1 MSDQLPVTAHPESE
15 EQDLEARIT
24 LSYANHS
31 RLSEL
36 DRLVYPVISRRSGG
50 LSLGVNLNPDKR
62 CNFDCVYCQV
72 DRTAE
77 VALVE
82 PSLQQLEQE
91 LRHWLDAISATG
103 YRGYPLRDIGLAGD
117 GEPTTVRI
125 LPQVLQLLLDLKRE
139 YALPEAVKLVLFTN
153 ATGLDRKDLLP
164 LWQPFYQANGEVWCK
179 LDYWDAQSLQE
190 LNRTSVSFERLLQKI
205 TRFGR
210 QYPLVMQ
217 SCFFN
222 WGGQPDSQLLDSQPL
237 GSQPL
242 GSQQQLEQGYP
253 GYVALVRQLL
263 AAGVRLN
270 KIQAYTLARQPAE
283 AQAHP
288 WSDADMDRLAAGL
301 RQCLQV
307 PVELFY
313 ETGLEC
319 EEGQ

>member
-1 MSDQLPVTAHPESE
+1 MTDKLPGTDSSESAV
-15 EQDLEARIT
+15 QDLEASIT

-31 RLSEL
+31 RLSEW

-50 LSLGVNLNPDKR
+50 LSLGINLNPDKR

-72 DRTAE
+72 DRSVEIPLA
-77 VALVE
+77 E

-91 LRHWLDAISATG
+91 LRHWLGAVSASG

-139 YALPEAVKLVLFTN
+139 FALPETVKLVLFTN
-153 ATGLDRKDLLP
+153 ATGLDRKDLQP
-164 LWQPFYQANGEVWCK
+164 LWQPFYQASGEVWCK
-179 LDYWDAQSLQE
+179 LDFWDAQSLQE
-190 LNRTSVSFERLLQKI
+190 LNRTSVSFDRLVEKI
-205 TRFGR
+205 IRFGC
-210 QYPLVMQ
+210 QHPLVIQ

-222 WGGQPDSQLLDSQPL
+222 WGVHPDSHS
-237 GSQPL
+237 L

-253 GYVALVRQLL
+253 GYVALVQRLQV
-263 AAGVRLN
+263 AGVWLK

-283 AQAHP
+283 AKAHP
-288 WSDADMDRLAAGL
+288 WSDADMDCLVDCL
-301 RQCLQV
+301 RQHLDV

-313 ETGLEC
+313 ETGLESDKV
-319 EEGQ
+319 GK